1 MVVFF
6 FSCLFLEQTLVFAEE
21 KLVMENVDIRLH
33 FLSKSSCE
41 FNNSDLSQI
50 STSVQASMY

>member
-1 MVVFF
+1 MV
-6 FSCLFLEQTLVFAEE
+6 SAEE
-21 KLVMENVDIRLH
+21 KLVMENVGIKLH
-33 FLSKSSCE
+33 FLSKSSYE

>member
-1 MVVFF
+1 M
-6 FSCLFLEQTLVFAEE
+6 VFAEE